1 MSSAAM
7 ALALLAALSL
17 TACGGAESSDS
28 TPLTTTTTTTEPAD
42 RSDGTLI
49 RITIG
54 DATLTGR
61 LNDNATARDL
71 ADQLP
76 VTLTVRDHNR
86 AEKTGPLPRQLSTDG
101 AEPGHDPSAGDIG
114 YWAPDGDLVFY
125 YDDAAPYFDGIVR
138 IGRLDG
144 DLAALRRQGDAVAV
158 TVARAN

>member
-1 MSSAAM
+1 M
-7 ALALLAALSL
+7 ALALLGALSL
-17 TACGGAESSDS
+17 TACGGAASSDS
-28 TPLTTTTTTTEPAD
+28 TPPTTTTTTPAD
-42 RSDGTLI
+42 RSDGTPI
-49 RITIG
+49 RVTIG

-61 LNDNATARDL
+61 LDDNATARDL

-125 YDDAAPYFDGIVR
+125 YDDAAPSFDGIVR
-138 IGRLDG
+138 IGELDG
-144 DLAALRRQGDAVAV
+144 DLAALRRKGDGVAV

>member
-1 MSSAAM
+1 MSYAAM
-7 ALALLAALSL
+7 GVALLAALSL

-28 TPLTTTTTTTEPAD
+28 TSPAPTTTAEPAD
-42 RSDGTLI
+42 RSEGTPI
-49 RITIG
+49 RITVG

-61 LNDNATARDL
+61 LDDNATARDL

-101 AEPGHDPSAGDIG
+101 VAPGHDPSAGDIG

-138 IGRLDG
+138 IGKLHG
-144 DLAALRRQGDAVAV
+144 DLAALRRQGDGVAV